1 LFSFQSFF
9 SNAICTAT
17 LWEMKR
23 HKEAKAHGGN
33 LSAAELQQIKKRKAD
48 VKKKH
53 FRTNNKWL
61 FAD

>member
-1 LFSFQSFF
+1 
-9 SNAICTAT
+9 
-17 LWEMKR
+17 MKR